1 MKLKST
7 LPAAALCAV
16 SSFIFLSCSKT
27 EQELSSAGAGG
38 GPAVVEEQKYLTSD
52 ELDRAMYVPGSVV
65 VKLTPEAAD
74 AFASGDGTLLAS
86 AREALG
92 MKHMERLFPDA
103 GEFESRH
110 RKYGLHRYCIVEFDS
125 AVPLSKAQTVLES
138 LDCVESLEKRH
149 RICRKDRTDDP
160 GYSYLWEYSGKY
172 SINVEDAWKYTT
184 GDPSVVVC
192 VVDEGV
198 GLRHE
203 DLAWNCG
210 TKHKD
215 FVRGNSSVT
224 AGDHGCHVAG
234 TIAGVRNNGKGMA
247 GIAGGDYAAGKKGVT
262 LMSAQVFLGKSSAS
276 SFEDAIVW
284 GADNGAVISQNS
296 WGNDYDLDGDGRL
309 SSYEK
314 SVALSD
320 RISGS
325 MADAIDYFIDN
336 AGCDKDGNQLP
347 GSPMKGGVVVFAA
360 GNDGIANGVPAS
372 YAPVIAVGAVGSS
385 GRLSSFSNYGNWVD
399 ICAPGENIYS
409 CIADGGYDRYDGTSM
424 ACPHVSGALAL
435 LVSEFGG
442 EGFTNTDLEE
452 ILLKGANPDL
462 INKTNRAVGPYLD
475 VMGSMK
481 YGIEKYKREDNDPP
495 VITTSYT
502 GDFKFRQ
509 WEEIS
514 IPFTVSDPDGDRVE
528 VTSEIEGRGRLVKSS
543 DGDGIYNFQLT
554 CELVRDFT
562 PQKAKIIATDI
573 YGAEAV
579 YEFTYQVTENRAPV
593 VASQIADRLISLDRA
608 ERVELGGV
616 FSDPDDDPLA
626 YSVSVSPS
634 GIADASVK
642 DGVITVTRLKNGLA
656 TVTVTAK
663 DRLGAAVSTDFRI
676 LYRDADRTLDY
687 YPNPVKDCL
696 NLRPGSTTPVDVK
709 VEIRSLPGTVLFSGT
724 LSCSAFEPGRVD
736 MGGFAPGQYRLC
748 VELDGEESSHL
759 IVKK

>member
-16 SSFIFLSCSKT
+16 STFIFFSCSKT
-27 EQELSSAGAGG
+27 EQDLSSAGAGG
-38 GPAVVEEQKYLTSD
+38 RPAVVEEQKHLTPD
-52 ELDRAMYVPGSVV
+52 ELDRAMYIPGSVV

-74 AFASGDGTLLAS
+74 ALASGDGTLLGA
-86 AREALG
+86 AEDVLG
-92 MKHMERLFPDA
+92 TEHVERLFPDA
-103 GEFESRH
+103 GEFEPRH
-110 RKYGLHRYCIVEFDS
+110 RKYGLHRYYIVNFDT
-125 AVPLSKAQTVLES
+125 AVPLSKAQTMLES

-172 SINVEDAWKYTT
+172 SINVEDAWEYTT

-210 TKHKD
+210 TEHKD

-247 GIAGGDYAAGKKGVT
+247 GIAGGDYASGKKGVT
-262 LMSAQVFLGKSSAS
+262 LMSAQVFLGNSSAS

-296 WGNDYDLDGDGRL
+296 WGNDYDFDGDGKL

-325 MADAIDYFIDN
+325 MADAIDYFIEN
-336 AGCDKDGNQLP
+336 AGCDADGNQLP

-385 GRLSSFSNYGNWVD
+385 GRLSSFSNYGSWVD

-409 CIADGGYDRYDGTSM
+409 CVADGGYDRYDGTSM

-462 INKTNRAVGPYLD
+462 INKTNKTVGPYLD
-475 VMGSMK
+475 IMGSMK
-481 YGIEKYKREDNDPP
+481 YGIDKYRRADNNPP

-502 GDFKFRQ
+502 GGFKFRQ

-543 DGDGIYNFQLT
+543 TETGVYSFRLT

-593 VASQIADRLISLDRA
+593 AASRIPDMLISWDGEESA
-608 ERVELGGV
+608 ELGGV
-616 FSDPDDDPLA
+616 FSDPDDDPLT
-626 YSVSVSPS
+626 YSASVSPS
-634 GIADASVK
+634 GIADVSVK
-642 DGVITVTRLKNGLA
+642 DGVLTVAGLKNGLA

-663 DRLGAAVSTDFRI
+663 DRLGASASTSFCV
-676 LYRDADRTLDY
+676 LSRDADRTLDY
-687 YPNPVKDCL
+687 YPNPVKDFL
-696 NLRPGSTTPVDVK
+696 NLRPGSILPVEVK
-709 VEIRSLPGTVLFSGT
+709 VEIKSLSGAVLFSGT

-748 VELDGEESSHL
+748 TDVDGEESNYL